1 MAKTIDGLVTDVRLM
16 LRDQLGSNVDND
28 FTDDELKTFINDI
41 LVEVSDVSPYQ
52 VVETALTVE
61 NSKLLDISSID
72 DLLGIN
78 KIEYPIGN
86 DPRSYRNFELIDNE
100 TIEIDM
106 DSAFS
111 ETGEAGTL
119 TGTVTFTS
127 GSATVTGSGTDF
139 DGELA
144 AGYFIKPSSKTR
156 WYRVYSIESDTSLT
170 LEETVK
176 SGDAGVDT
184 ADSTNYRDYV
194 ARLYCNKLHSVG
206 TSSSTLN
213 AKEEK
218 VVILGGVAKAAS
230 QWINRTRELINTAE
244 ERLTDNTTIA
254 SMAARITQAI
264 DDLTSARTYINKI
277 NVGGRPQSDYINT
290 AAREIQNAAAYLN
303 ETGGYLREGQH
314 YLGISGQIRQYQAW
328 CDRQTLEYKQS
339 LRSIAKR
346 KVAQRYAMA

>member
-1 MAKTIDGLVTDVRLM
+1 MKTIDGLVTDVRL
-16 LRDQLGSNVDND
+16 LLKDSLAVATDND
-28 FTDDELKTFINDI
+28 FTDDELKTILYDI
-41 LVEVSDVSPYQ
+41 IVEVSAVSPYQ
-52 VVETALTVE
+52 AIETALTSA
-61 NSKLLDISSID
+61 NSKLLDISSIE
-72 DLLGIN
+72 DLLEVDR
-78 KIEYPIGN
+78 IEYPVGN
-86 DPRSYRNFELIDNE
+86 SPRDYRNFEKIDNE
-100 TIEIDM
+100 TVELDM
-106 DSAFS
+106 DSPFS
-111 ETGEAGTL
+111 YTGKAGVL

-144 AGYFIKPSSKTR
+144 SGSFIKPSAGTR
-156 WYRVYSIESDTSLT
+156 WYRVYSIGSDTSLT

-176 SGDAGVDT
+176 SGDAGEDT
-184 ADSTNYRDYV
+184 INLTQYRDYV

-206 TSSSTLN
+206 ISNSTLN
-213 AKEEK
+213 AKEER

-230 QWINRTRELINTAE
+230 QWINRTRELIKTAE
-244 ERLTDNTTIA
+244 ERLTDNSTIS

-277 NVGGRPQSDYINT
+277 NVGGRPQSDYIAT

-346 KVAQRYAMA
+346 KVAQRYGTA